1 MDEHSREVF
10 EQLLLRNIRQMYYS
24 RAYCE
29 GRLQRFM
36 IKRKTPPPPPPAQPE
51 APSKPPVG
59 NSSEDE
65 KAGDKKVG
73 EVRKLFW
80 KSSPLK
86 WKQLC
91 YE

>member
-1 MDEHSREVF
+1 MDERSREVF

-59 NSSEDE
+59 NSSEEE
-65 KAGDKKVG
+65 KPGDKKVG